1 MMTLNTHPKI
11 DERLCGELVELKE
24 GYARVSLTTT
34 EQMAADDSGL
44 VHGGFIFGAAD
55 YAAMAAVNEPNV
67 VLAGS
72 SCKFLAPSKAG
83 EVIEFEA
90 TVTKRER
97 AKFLLEVV
105 GRCGE
110 VSIFSGEFKAVVRK
124 EHVLAG
130 R

>member
-1 MMTLNTHPKI
+1 MMTLNTHLKI
-11 DERLCGELVELKE
+11 DEGLCGELADLQD
-24 GYARVSLTTT
+24 GYARVVLTTT
-34 EQMAADDSGL
+34 EQMAADDAGL
-44 VHGGFIFGAAD
+44 VHGGFLFGAAD

-90 TVTKRER
+90 RITQSDGVKY
-97 AKFLLEVV
+97 LLEVV
-105 GRCGE
+105 GRSNG
-110 VSIFSGEFKAVVRK
+110 VTVFSGEFKAVVTK
-124 EHVLAG
+124 EHVLSG